1 MLTQVVAGRVY
12 DYSHCVGE
20 YMGGMEWPGEGFALP
35 IADGRRRGRR
45 RLRAQ
50 PRHGEHRLRRP
61 ARASE
66 RSASASASST
76 CRPSRAARGT

>member
-35 IADGRRRGRR
+35 IAAAVGEGDVVYVLSRGMEAPATATRSRRGR
-45 RLRAQ
+45 
-50 PRHGEHRLRRP
+50 
-61 ARASE
+61 
-66 RSASASASST
+66 SAYASASST
-76 CRPSRAARGT
+76 CRRTPAARST